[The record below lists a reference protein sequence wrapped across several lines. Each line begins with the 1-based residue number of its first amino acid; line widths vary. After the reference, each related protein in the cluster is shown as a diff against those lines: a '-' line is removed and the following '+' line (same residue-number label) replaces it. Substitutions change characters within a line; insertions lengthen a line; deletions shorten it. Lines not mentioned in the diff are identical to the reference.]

1 MKKGISQKQKHDEK
15 RKELPDKKHPKE
27 ESDKKHHNLP
37 KTLPNV
43 ALEKAKEEE
52 KHVSI
57 ESKKSYKK
65 ELKDNWSKYANEDD
79 MGMESAA
86 KDLEDFST
94 YLKESCM
101 LFLIML
107 FLILFVF
114 SYSNTIKIHLN
125 R

>member
-1 MKKGISQKQKHDEK
+1 MKKSISQKQKHDEK

-37 KTLPNV
+37 KTLPNL
-43 ALEKAKEEE
+43 ALEKAKEDEE
-52 KHVSI
+52 KHASI

-79 MGMESAA
+79 MRMESAA

-101 LFLIML
+101 LFLI
-107 FLILFVF
+107 LFVF
-114 SYSNTIKIHLN
+114 FIRIQ
-125 R
+125 